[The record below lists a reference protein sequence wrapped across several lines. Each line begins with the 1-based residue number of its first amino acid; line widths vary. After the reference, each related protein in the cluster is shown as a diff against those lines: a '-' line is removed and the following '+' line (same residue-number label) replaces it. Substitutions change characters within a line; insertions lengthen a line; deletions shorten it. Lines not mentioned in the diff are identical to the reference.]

1 MKMADISFT
10 TDSEVTNQ
18 STIPKQGKRV
28 QLDLDWLQQNIRCQ
42 HECPAHMDVPGYI
55 RLISQGKYLES
66 YKLMLETNPLPAVCG
81 YICARPCET
90 KCKRGDFDKP
100 VSIDALKRFV
110 TDYIFKNKIA
120 IPSPKIKQREEKI
133 AIIGGGP
140 AGLSAANNLAV
151 MGYRVTIFEKE
162 SIPGGMLMWAIP
174 SYRLPREQI
183 LFDISQIQARGVDI
197 RTNTPIGSPGMTISD
212 LFEEGYKAV
221 FIGAG
226 AQKVRKLG
234 IPGEDGEGVMDC
246 LEFLK
251 NVSLGVM
258 RSMGKKVIVVGGG
271 NVAMDTARTAMR
283 FTQNVGYEHAD
294 MDAARMAIRLGA
306 QEVHVVCLESKEE
319 MPAWEHEIEGAEEEG
334 IILNPSKGPKRI
346 VREDNRVV
354 GLETLNV
361 KSVFDS
367 SGRFN
372 PTFNEGSESTIP
384 ADTVILAVGQT
395 PDASWLEGRPEI
407 ELTPRGTIK
416 VDDETLA
423 TTRPGVFAGGDVAYG
438 PRIVIEAVAN
448 GKKAATSIDR
458 YIRGEAIQEPKK
470 KVWVTLSDSE
480 FNEREGDYDAVPRQE
495 MQMLPIENRQGTFN
509 IVELG
514 LTESQAKLEASRCL
528 KCDLSIEV
536 GTNDCVLCGRC
547 SMVCPMGALRIVD
560 ANDESKEYRP
570 SVSEDGLVIKYT
582 DKCIRCG
589 NCKDCPAH
597 VITMKRVLW
606 KPNEEI
612 NKMLGQSED

>member
-1 MKMADISFT
+1 MADISFT
-10 TDSEVTNQ
+10 TDSEATNQ
-18 STIPKQGKRV
+18 ATIPKQDKRV

-81 YICARPCET
+81 YICARPCEA

-110 TDYIFKNKIA
+110 TDYIFKNKIM

-151 MGYRVTIFEKE
+151 MGYRVTVFEKE

-183 LFDISQIQARGVDI
+183 LFDISQIQARGVEL

-221 FIGAG
+221 FIAAG

-234 IPGEDGEGVMDC
+234 IPGEEGEGVMDC

-283 FTQNVGYEHAD
+283 FTHNVGYEQAE

-306 QEVHVVCLESKEE
+306 QEVHIVCLESREE

-334 IILNPSKGPKRI
+334 IIIHPSKGPKRI
-346 VREDNRVV
+346 IREDNMVM

-367 SGRFN
+367 NGRFN
-372 PTFNEGSESTIP
+372 PTFFEDSENTIH

-458 YIRGEAIQEPKK
+458 YIRGEAIQEPEK

-480 FNEREGDYDAVPRQE
+480 FNAREADYDAVPRQE
-495 MQMLPIENRQGTFN
+495 MQMLPIESRQGTFN

-514 LTESQAKLEASRCL
+514 LTDSQAKLEASRCL

-536 GTNDCVLCGRC
+536 GTNECVLCGRC
-547 SMVCPMGALRIVD
+547 SMVCPAGALRMVD
-560 ANDESKEYRP
+560 TSDESRKYQP
-570 SVSEDGLVIKYT
+570 SISEDGIVIKYT

-606 KPNEEI
+606 KPDEEI
-612 NKMLGQSED
+612 NKTLEESG

>member
-1 MKMADISFT
+1 MADISFET
-10 TDSEVTNQ
+10 GSEVVEQ
-18 STIPKQGKRV
+18 ATIPKQGIRV

-42 HECPAHMDVPGYI
+42 HRCPAHMDVPGYI

-66 YKLMLETNPLPAVCG
+66 YKLMLETNPFPAVCG

-110 TDYIFKNKIA
+110 TDYIYKHKIKV
-120 IPSPKIKQREEKI
+120 PPPKIKQREEKV

-140 AGLSAANNLAV
+140 AGLTAANSLAG
-151 MGYRVTIFEKE
+151 MGYRVTVFEKE
-162 SIPGGMLMWAIP
+162 SIVGGMLMWAIP

-183 LFDISQIQARGVDI
+183 MFDVSNIQARGVEI
-197 RTNTPIGSPGMTISD
+197 RTNTPIGSPGKTISD
-212 LFEEGYKAV
+212 LLEEGYKAV
-221 FIGAG
+221 FIAAG

-258 RSMGKKVIVVGGG
+258 RSLGKKVIVVGGG
-271 NVAMDTARTAMR
+271 NVAMDTARTAVR
-283 FTQNVGYEHAD
+283 FTQNVGYEQAE

-306 QEVHVVCLESKEE
+306 QEVHIVCLESKEE
-319 MPAWEHEIEGAEEEG
+319 MPAFEHEIEGAEEEG
-334 IILNPSKGPKRI
+334 IILNPSKGPKRV
-346 VREDNRVV
+346 VRENNRVV
-354 GLETLNV
+354 GLETLDV

-372 PTFNEGSESTIP
+372 PTFIEGSESTIP
-384 ADTVILAVGQT
+384 SDTVILAVGQT

-416 VDDETLA
+416 IDDETLA

-438 PRIVIEAVAN
+438 PRIVIEAVAD
-448 GKKAATSIDR
+448 GKKVAKAIDK
-458 YIRGEAIQEPKK
+458 YIRGENLQEPEK

-480 FNEREGDYDAVPRQE
+480 FNAREGDYDAVPRQE
-495 MQMLPIENRQGTFN
+495 MQMLNIGGRQGTFN
-509 IVELG
+509 LVELG
-514 LTESQAKLEASRCL
+514 ITESQAKIEASRCL
-528 KCDLSIEV
+528 KCDLTIDVE
-536 GTNDCVLCGRC
+536 TKDCVLCGRC
-547 SMVCPMGALRIVD
+547 AMVCPTGALRIVD
-560 ANDESKEYRP
+560 AYDESKVYRP
-570 SVSEDGLVIKYT
+570 SVSEDGIVIKYT
-582 DKCIRCG
+582 DRCIRCG
-589 NCKDCPAH
+589 NCKDCPAG
-597 VITMKRVLW
+597 VITTKRVLW

-612 NKMLGQSED
+612 DKTLQKS

>member
-1 MKMADISFT
+1 MTNISIT
-10 TDSEVTNQ
+10 TDSEITNQ
-18 STIPKQGKRV
+18 ATIPKHGKRV
-28 QLDLDWLQQNIRCQ
+28 QLDLDWLQENIRCQ
-42 HECPAHMDVPGYI
+42 HRCPAHMDVPGYI
-55 RLISQGKYLES
+55 RLISQGRYLES

-90 KCKRGDFDKP
+90 RCKRGDFDKP

-110 TDYIFKNKIA
+110 TDYIFKNKRA
-120 IPSPKIKQREEKI
+120 IPSPKIKQRDKKV
-133 AIIGGGP
+133 AIIGAGP
-140 AGLSAANNLAV
+140 AGLSAANSLAV

-162 SIPGGMLMWAIP
+162 SVPGGMLMWAIP

-183 LFDISQIQARGVDI
+183 MFDISQIQARGVEI
-197 RTNTPIGSPGMTISD
+197 RTNTPIGSPGKTISN
-212 LFEEGYKAV
+212 LFEDGYKAV
-221 FIGAG
+221 FIAAG

-234 IPGEDGEGVMDC
+234 IPGEEGDGVMDC

-271 NVAMDTARTAMR
+271 NVAMDTARTAIR
-283 FTQNVGYEHAD
+283 FTQNVGYEHAE

-306 QEVHVVCLESKEE
+306 QEVHVVCLETKKE
-319 MPAWEHEIEGAEEEG
+319 MPAFEHEIEGAEEEG
-334 IILNPSKGPKRI
+334 ITLNPSKGPKRI
-346 VREDNRVV
+346 IRENNRVV
-354 GLETLNV
+354 GLETLDV

-367 SGRFN
+367 NGRFN
-372 PTFNEGSESTIP
+372 PTFKEGTESTIP

-416 VDDETLA
+416 IDDETLA

-458 YIRGEAIQEPKK
+458 YIRGKTIQEPKK
-470 KVWVTLSDSE
+470 KVWVTLTDSE
-480 FNEREGDYDAVPRQE
+480 FNAREEDYDAVPRQE
-495 MQMLPIENRQGTFN
+495 MQMLNVRERQGTFN
-509 IVELG
+509 LVELG
-514 LTESQAKLEASRCL
+514 LTETQAKIEASRCL

-536 GTNDCVLCGRC
+536 GTNECVLCGRC
-547 SMVCPMGALRIVD
+547 SMVCPMGALRMVD
-560 ANDESKEYRP
+560 TCDENKVYRP
-570 SVSEDGLVIKYT
+570 SVSKDGIVIKYT
-582 DKCIRCG
+582 DMCIRCG

-606 KPNEEI
+606 KPDEEI
-612 NKMLGQSED
+612 DKTLEESGY

>member
-1 MKMADISFT
+1 MADISFT
-10 TDSEVTNQ
+10 TDSEATNQ
-18 STIPKQGKRV
+18 ATIPKQGKRIP
-28 QLDLDWLQQNIRCQ
+28 LDLDWLQQNIRCQ
-42 HECPAHMDVPGYI
+42 HTCPAHMDVPGYI
-55 RLISQGKYLES
+55 RLIGQGKYLES
-66 YKLMLETNPLPAVCG
+66 YKLMLETNPFPAVCG

-110 TDYIFKNKIA
+110 TDYIYKNKIT
-120 IPSPKIKQREEKI
+120 IPPPKIIQREEKV
-133 AIIGGGP
+133 AIIGSGP
-140 AGLSAANNLAV
+140 AGLTAANSLAG
-151 MGYRVTIFEKE
+151 MGYRVTVFEKE
-162 SIPGGMLMWAIP
+162 SVPGGMLMWAIP

-183 LFDISQIQARGVDI
+183 MFDVSHIQTRGVEI
-197 RTNTPIGSPGMTISD
+197 KTNTPIGSPGKTISG
-212 LFEEGYKAV
+212 LLEEEGYKAV
-221 FIGAG
+221 FIAAG
-226 AQKVRKLG
+226 AQKVRALG
-234 IPGEDGEGVMDC
+234 IPGEEGDGVMDC

-251 NVSLGVM
+251 KVSLGVM

-283 FTQNVGYEHAD
+283 FTQNVGYEHAE

-319 MPAWEHEIEGAEEEG
+319 MPAWEHEIVGAEEEG
-334 IILNPSKGPKRI
+334 IILNPSKGPKSI
-346 VREDNRVV
+346 IRENNKVV

-367 SGRFN
+367 DGKFN
-372 PTFNEGSESTIP
+372 PTFIENSENIMP

-395 PDASWLEGRPEI
+395 PDVSWLEGRPEI
-407 ELTPRGTIK
+407 ELSPRGTIK
-416 VDDETLA
+416 IDNETLA

-438 PRIVIEAVAN
+438 PRIVIEAVAD

-458 YIRGEAIQEPKK
+458 YIRGKSLPEPKK
-470 KVWVTLSDSE
+470 KVWVTLTDSE
-480 FNEREGDYDAVPRQE
+480 LNAREGDYDAVPRQE
-495 MQMLPIENRQGTFN
+495 MHMLPIENRQGTFN

-514 LTESQAKLEASRCL
+514 LSESQAKIEASRCL

-547 SMVCPMGALRIVD
+547 SMVCPAGALRMVD
-560 ANDESKEYRP
+560 TADESRKYQP
-570 SVSEDGLVIKYT
+570 SISEDGLVIKYT
-582 DKCIRCG
+582 EKCIRCG

-606 KPNEEI
+606 KPDEELNETLEE
-612 NKMLGQSED
+612 SE

>member
-1 MKMADISFT
+1 MADISFA
-10 TDSEVTNQ
+10 TDSEVTQ
-18 STIPKQGKRV
+18 QATIPKKDKRV
-28 QLDLDWLQQNIRCQ
+28 LLDLDWLQQNIRCQ
-42 HECPAHMDVPGYI
+42 HRCPAHMDVPGYI

-66 YKLMLETNPLPAVCG
+66 YKLMLETNPFPAVCG

-90 KCKRGDFDKP
+90 RCKRGDFDKP

-110 TDYIFKNKIA
+110 TDYIYKHKIKV
-120 IPSPKIKQREEKI
+120 PPPKIKQREEKV

-140 AGLSAANNLAV
+140 AGLTAANNLAG
-151 MGYRVTIFEKE
+151 MGYKVTVFEKE
-162 SIPGGMLMWAIP
+162 SIAGGMLMWAIP

-183 LFDISQIQARGVDI
+183 MFDVSNIQALGVEI
-197 RTNTPIGSPGMTISD
+197 RTNTPIGSPGKTISD
-212 LFEEGYKAV
+212 IFEEGYKAV
-221 FIGAG
+221 FIAAG

-234 IPGEDGEGVMDC
+234 IPGEEGEGVMDC

-271 NVAMDTARTAMR
+271 NVAMDTARTAVR
-283 FTQNVGYEHAD
+283 FTQNIGYEHAE

-319 MPAWEHEIEGAEEEG
+319 MPAFEHEIEGAEEEG

-346 VREDNRVV
+346 IRENNRVV

-372 PTFNEGSESTIP
+372 PTFIEGSESTIP
-384 ADTVILAVGQT
+384 ADTVILAVGQA

-407 ELTPRGTIK
+407 ELSPRGTIK
-416 VDDETLA
+416 IDDETLA

-438 PRIVIEAVAN
+438 PRIVIEAVAD

-458 YIRGEAIQEPKK
+458 YIRGEAIKEPKK

-480 FNEREGDYDAVPRQE
+480 FNAREGDYDAVPRQE
-495 MQMLPIENRQGTFN
+495 MQMLNVGERQGTFN
-509 IVELG
+509 LVELG

-528 KCDLSIEV
+528 KCDLTIDVE
-536 GTNDCVLCGRC
+536 TKDCVLCGRC
-547 SMVCPMGALRIVD
+547 AMVCPVGALRMVD
-560 ANDESKEYRP
+560 AYDARKVYQP
-570 SVSEDGLVIKYT
+570 FVSEDGIVIKYT
-582 DKCIRCG
+582 DVCIRCG
-589 NCKDCPAH
+589 NCKDCPAG

-606 KPNEEI
+606 KPDEEI
-612 NKMLGQSED
+612 NKLLGKSED

>member
-1 MKMADISFT
+1 MADISFT
-10 TDSEVTNQ
+10 TDSEATNQ
-18 STIPKQGKRV
+18 ATIPKQDKRV

-81 YICARPCET
+81 YICARPCEA

-110 TDYIFKNKIA
+110 TDYIFKNKIM

-151 MGYRVTIFEKE
+151 MGYRVTVFEKE

-183 LFDISQIQARGVDI
+183 LFDISQIQARGVEL

-221 FIGAG
+221 FIAAG

-234 IPGEDGEGVMDC
+234 IPGEEGEGVMDC

-283 FTQNVGYEHAD
+283 FTHNVGYEQAE

-306 QEVHVVCLESKEE
+306 QEVHIVCLESREE

-334 IILNPSKGPKRI
+334 IIIHPSKGPKRI
-346 VREDNRVV
+346 IREDNMVM

-367 SGRFN
+367 NGRFN
-372 PTFNEGSESTIP
+372 PTFFEDSENTIH

-458 YIRGEAIQEPKK
+458 YIRGEAIQEPEK

-480 FNEREGDYDAVPRQE
+480 FNAREGDYDAVPRQE

-560 ANDESKEYRP
+560 ANNESKVYQP